1 MVSGQSSCWRTVQCS
16 HHYLLHFAALP
27 HSCLHSYPSQTSP
40 PSVYPPYSSTSPL
53 TPHPLTPHISPLQKD
68 VSSSYKLKK
77 IQFGAYEIDTWY
89 TSPYPSVYTQLP
101 ELFVCEFCLKYF
113 RTSDTLS
120 RHMVRRGGE
129 GRKCLASLL
138 VTNHPPVL
146 V

>member
-1 MVSGQSSCWRTVQCS
+1 MARVLLGLQFSALMIRGS
-16 HHYLLHFAALP
+16 LLHFAALP
-27 HSCLHSYPSQTSP
+27 C
-40 PSVYPPYSSTSPL
+40 STFLIPLPHPSPL
-53 TPHPLTPHISPLQKD
+53 TPLTPHISSLQKD

-129 GRKCLASLL
+129 GRRCLASLL
-138 VTNHPPVL
+138 VTNHPPLL